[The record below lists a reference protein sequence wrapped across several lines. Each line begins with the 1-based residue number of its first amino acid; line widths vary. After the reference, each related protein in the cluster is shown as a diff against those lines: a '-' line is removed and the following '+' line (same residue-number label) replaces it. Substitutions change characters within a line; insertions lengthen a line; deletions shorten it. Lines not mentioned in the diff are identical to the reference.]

1 MFFTIFTAYTTAFIL
16 GPMLEVMGRDLGL
29 SLTAMGQLAA
39 ITFIPWGVGAPLLA
53 PFSDRYGRKHV
64 ILVGVVGLSLSSIA
78 TSFVDGYLAVAVLRF
93 IAGVSGALVPP
104 TAVAAIGDSFTGRA
118 RGLAIGFATAGVAMG
133 LLVGIPGVAFLTD
146 HLGWR
151 NALWIT
157 GLFGL
162 TLSLYTLRSLPSGRR
177 TDAPSSYL
185 ASFAWMRQG
194 ATWLLMSGNVI
205 ERLMTST
212 FLILCLRIPDAHLRC
227 FSLHRGEPAHGD
239 VRGRAHRR
247 PPGRHARGRAA
258 ALSHHHRFGSTPGR
272 ASGVFTSRGW
282 VFWASRLRRA
292 FSSRSSAISAGP
304 P

>member
-1 MFFTIFTAYTTAFIL
+1 MDFSTGKDEAGIRQGWPIILACFFTIFTAYTTAFIL

-78 TSFVDGYLAVAVLRF
+78 TSFVDGYLAVAVLRC
-93 IAGVSGALVPP
+93 IAGLSGALVPP
-104 TAVAAIGDSFTGRA
+104 TAVAAIGDNFTGRA

-162 TLSLYTLRSLPSGRR
+162 TLSCTRSARCPAGGGPTRRLPI
-177 TDAPSSYL
+177 
-185 ASFAWMRQG
+185 W
-194 ATWLLMSGNVI
+194 
-205 ERLMTST
+205 
-212 FLILCLRIPDAHLRC
+212 
-227 FSLHRGEPAHGD
+227 PA
-239 VRGRAHRR
+239 
-247 PPGRHARGRAA
+247 
-258 ALSHHHRFGSTPGR
+258 
-272 ASGVFTSRGW
+272 SRGC
-282 VFWASRLRRA
+282 ARA
-292 FSSRSSAISAGP
+292 PHGF
-304 P
+304 